1 MIQTFRPFFG
11 LEKVKLIPKFSGEV
25 CGFWAE
31 ISGTEGCALGPLWWD
46 APWLKQHTVARAPF
60 LYMNLAY
67 RIYSVFTCLLAFRC
81 VSLAFCKLNLMRE
94 NWVIHSGT
102 GPPPKRNCSKRWP
115 NANLTSYMCNST
127 QVGKCA
133 QAFLAD
139 SAASEKGFIL
149 FSPSSQLLQSIHQ
162 FPIHVPLKLCSQPA
176 FFQRVAAGL
185 SG

>member
-46 APWLKQHTVARAPF
+46 APWLKQHSKSAVLVHEPCIS
-60 LYMNLAY
+60 NLFGVHVFVGF
-67 RIYSVFTCLLAFRC
+67 SVC
-81 VSLAFCKLNLMRE
+81 VCEALCKVNLMRE

-162 FPIHVPLKLCSQPA
+162 LPIHVPLKLCSQPA